1 MRKLSVET
9 DTLQPNKTISYVVRA
24 LTDWEK
30 EFQDE
35 WQNIVND
42 ILAVGI
48 NDFKYYDKIENNVFV
63 LIKPTARLQKFL
75 EFFREHE
82 SYEHDYQRGEN
93 HMIVIKLP
101 KIHKGLVS
109 KFVMGKYSQMYSKES
124 IKRLFPRTV
133 KVNNMEVQSVYHRV
147 VSRDKTY
154 IPIFQE
160 KIKTTFNT
168 TITPPAHE
176 ITELDFPPTLEEET
190 FDYNFI
196 KSN

>member
-1 MRKLSVET
+1 MAKH
-9 DTLQPNKTISYVVRA
+9 
-24 LTDWEK
+24 
-30 EFQDE
+30 
-35 WQNIVND
+35 
-42 ILAVGI
+42 
-48 NDFKYYDKIENNVFV
+48 FKYYDKIENNVFV

-168 TITPPAHE
+168 TITPPAYE
-176 ITELDFPPTLEEET
+176 ITEFDFPPTLEEET
-190 FDYNFI
+190 FDYNFV
-196 KSN
+196 KSS